1 MTENNWAEGSGS
13 VWEDFDGDPR
23 IVPGAEVLVG
33 EREPFYHKAHHGKR
47 MVVTQETNRS
57 RIGLRLSDSAVVF
70 FRPRD
75 LVCLKTADGVL
86 TAEGALLAK
95 WAGLGR
101 SQLECG
107 QWSGFNAAQAEIA
120 WAIRAG
126 IMVAAAE
133 RGGYVLDMRRF
144 DMAMGRQPEPENTD
158 EQFVDGNMESADA
171 PAWKAAKQR
180 GEPFEVFNWALT
192 PAELQRVYQN
202 TLAGKFSCKKCL
214 APIPKQGL
222 CPACAA
228 PTYYPSEEGM
238 VLGATPE
245 KPREC
250 PSCHK
255 PLEPA
260 RDKYDVYGLCSDC
273 GFASSGGEISLRALG
288 INPEKVED
296 RSGEAALNAL
306 RRFVTGPCG
315 RPH

>member
-13 VWEDFDGDPR
+13 VWEVVGDPR

-33 EREPFYHKAHHGKR
+33 EREPAYHRAHHGKR
-47 MVVTQETNRS
+47 MMVTQETNRS
-57 RIGLRLSDSAVVF
+57 RTGLRLSDSVVVF
-70 FRPRD
+70 FKPRD
-75 LVCLKTADGVL
+75 LVCLKTTEGAL
-86 TAEGALLAK
+86 TEEGALLAK
-95 WAGLGR
+95 WADLGP
-101 SQLECG
+101 SQLKCG
-107 QWSGFNAAQAEIA
+107 LWSDFDATRPVIA

-126 IMVAAAE
+126 ILVAAAE

-144 DMAMGRQPEPENTD
+144 DMAMGREPESENAD
-158 EQFVDGNMESADA
+158 EPLVDGNMESADA
-171 PAWKAAKQR
+171 PAWKAAKQHD
-180 GEPFEVFNWALT
+180 EPCQVFDWALT
-192 PAELQRVYQN
+192 PDEVQRVYQN

-214 APIPKQGL
+214 APIQEQGL

-238 VLGATPE
+238 VIGTTSE

-273 GFASSGGEISLRALG
+273 GFASSGGEISLRSLG
-288 INPEKVED
+288 IDPEKIED

-315 RPH
+315 RPR